1 MSSVYNKNYIN
12 ITYKNNKSNYPAKFC
27 YFMFKEYNLNNKI
40 LDLGCGNGDFTEE
53 IEKLGFNVIGAD
65 INPPKGKKYITM
77 DIQHEIYPFN
87 DNTFD
92 IIFSKSVIEHL
103 RNPEKMVDEVYRILK
118 PGGIFICMTPSWKHS
133 YREQFYIDHTHYTP
147 FTRYSLKTICELS
160 GFKSKCEYFY
170 QLPIL
175 WKYKFLKPL
184 IKLISIFPIP
194 YKPFSDFPWP
204 DNINKLLRFSK
215 EVMLLAKVKKI

>member
-12 ITYKNNKSNYPAKFC
+12 ITYKNNKSNSQAKFC

-92 IIFSKSVIEHL
+92 IIFIKTVIEHL
-103 RNPEKMVDEVYRILK
+103 RNP
-118 PGGIFICMTPSWKHS
+118 
-133 YREQFYIDHTHYTP
+133 
-147 FTRYSLKTICELS
+147 
-160 GFKSKCEYFY
+160 
-170 QLPIL
+170 
-175 WKYKFLKPL
+175 
-184 IKLISIFPIP
+184 
-194 YKPFSDFPWP
+194 
-204 DNINKLLRFSK
+204 
-215 EVMLLAKVKKI
+215 